1 VRQRWSTFLIPCL
14 QNSYSRSAAPPRRAW
29 WVGRRTGDSAHP
41 GPGGSAKIERGY
53 HWIASHLMRASSG
66 AECVQM
72 PGQGR
77 QQPSFCFH
85 AWLGGRQRAKRKTG
99 RKSILGFAC
108 SSTFLGS
115 GLARDPGTLHPSRTR
130 GLGSPRTFDQKHHLT
145 TSPIG
150 TYCPHHTQGILLVLA
165 SEISTTARSRR
176 FLATL
181 VLDTQLSLL
190 ARSATTPAH
199 PCRSRTPSTC
209 RFEANTTICSLGVD
223 PLPYIE
229 YVTLFELHV
238 DACIHTIAIQK
249 PPSPFVLKEEE
260 SRSKTVAAA

>member
-1 VRQRWSTFLIPCL
+1 
-14 QNSYSRSAAPPRRAW
+14 
-29 WVGRRTGDSAHP
+29 
-41 GPGGSAKIERGY
+41 
-53 HWIASHLMRASSG
+53 M
-66 AECVQM
+66 
-72 PGQGR
+72 
-77 QQPSFCFH
+77 
-85 AWLGGRQRAKRKTG
+85 
-99 RKSILGFAC
+99 LGFAC

-115 GLARDPGTLHPSRTR
+115 GLARDPGTLHPSRPR
-130 GLGSPRTFDQKHHLT
+130 GLGSPRAFDQKHHLT

-181 VLDTQLSLL
+181 VFDTQLSLL

-229 YVTLFELHV
+229 YVTLSSFTSTPAYIRL
-238 DACIHTIAIQK
+238 Q
-249 PPSPFVLKEEE
+249 
-260 SRSKTVAAA
+260 SRSLHRPLCSRRKKADQRLLLRLRHLTP